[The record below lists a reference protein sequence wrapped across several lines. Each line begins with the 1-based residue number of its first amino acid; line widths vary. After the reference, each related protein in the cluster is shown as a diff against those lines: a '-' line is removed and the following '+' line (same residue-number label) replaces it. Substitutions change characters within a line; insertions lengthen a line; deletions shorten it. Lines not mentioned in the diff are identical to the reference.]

1 MLVLLDVST
10 ALIGLVL
17 FAPKTLRCQ
26 EAVRVTACDLKR
38 TPAEFN
44 HKLVEVTGFI
54 SHGFE
59 DFGLFDPSCPEWPY
73 VWLEYGG
80 TKKSG
85 TMYCCGVSADR
96 SRPKE
101 LVVENIPIPLVVDEK
116 FESFDQLIQNPPDT
130 VIHARLVGRFFS
142 GKQIQSHAGN
152 RWGGYGHMGCCSLF
166 VIQSVT
172 SVAPHDRKDLDYRA
186 SPDQPNIDKTGCGY
200 KDLVSLSPY
209 SDWLE
214 AQRVADRGERA
225 WVFDEPNRVAA
236 DALSHLGKVDEK
248 TLEKMTQ
255 KRRFPGRL
263 IYELK
268 ANQGKVVYM
277 IVVSRP
283 YMLSF
288 YARDPQKI
296 AWVVAAAYESSCDQK
311 LLDN

>member
-1 MLVLLDVST
+1 
-10 ALIGLVL
+10 
-17 FAPKTLRCQ
+17 
-26 EAVRVTACDLKR
+26 
-38 TPAEFN
+38 
-44 HKLVEVTGFI
+44 
-54 SHGFE
+54 
-59 DFGLFDPSCPEWPY
+59 
-73 VWLEYGG
+73 
-80 TKKSG
+80 
-85 TMYCCGVSADR
+85 
-96 SRPKE
+96 
-101 LVVENIPIPLVVDEK
+101 
-116 FESFDQLIQNPPDT
+116 
-130 VIHARLVGRFFS
+130 
-142 GKQIQSHAGN
+142 
-152 RWGGYGHMGCCSLF
+152 MGCCSLF

-263 IYELK
+263 IHELK

-296 AWVVAAAYESSCDQK
+296 AWVVAAAYKSSCDQK